1 MRRRDFVT
9 FLAHIPVLGC
19 FAPAIAQQ
27 DPRKRRIGVL
37 MGMAAGD
44 PMGATFLGAF
54 RDALS
59 NLSWKEGQNIK
70 VEFRAAID
78 PEVMRTLASDLAG
91 LEPEIVL
98 TFTTPATKAVQQAVH
113 GVPILFVAVSDPIG
127 TGFVKSFSHPGGS
140 ITGFTNFEPS
150 MGGKW
155 VELIHEIAPAVER
168 IAMLFDPGSANQ
180 GASGGIYLQAMKAA
194 AISLGKEFTVSPVST
209 LAGIDD
215 AFAAM
220 AEQGSGGFI
229 VMPNVFT
236 VSNQDRIL
244 EMAARFRIP
253 TLYPLSQFVMAGGLI
268 SYGIDFSDQ
277 FRLAG
282 AYANRILQGTKPAD
296 LPVQQPTKF
305 ELAINRKTAKELGLT
320 IPAALLA
327 TADALVD

>member
-9 FLAHIPVLGC
+9 FLAHIPVLGWIT
-19 FAPAIAQQ
+19 FATAQQ
-27 DPRKRRIGVL
+27 ATGRKRVGVL
-37 MGMAAGD
+37 LGLAEDEPRAQKY
-44 PMGATFLGAF
+44 LGAF
-54 RDALS
+54 H
-59 NLSWKEGQNIK
+59 EGLGRQN
-70 VEFRAAID
+70 VEVEVRAAID
-78 PEVMRTLASDLAG
+78 PEVMRTLAADLAG
-91 LEPEIVL
+91 LQPDIIL